1 MIFYKHTSK
10 LLDNIDLI
18 IEYHLNEIEINI
30 KWSSKKEFNKWNI
43 SYIDDECTLPLN
55 SPLFYLCSSS
65 KNSSLLNSTF
75 YSYWFLLENSFYQRL
90 FSHITND
97 DDHFILLIC
106 LSDGRIIALSESL
119 KDSKAVIW
127 YTSLSSNPITILGL
141 YYDLNRNLLDAVLS
155 SSSTTNNKF
164 PKLILNHLILC
175 EFIGSL
181 ILLNSTNFHRILLD
195 NLIKSPCIYLNNFI
209 YITKN
214 EIRSISISNLL
225 KLSNE
230 NLISQTNILRF
241 GHFQKLIVDGQEII
255 IYYDN
260 GRFERV
266 NNLLP
271 NASNFSH
278 RNSLLNQT
286 KKLAY
291 LTTTITNLQSNI
303 CLLQRILNKIDIF
316 YQLNINNCFKLINNQ
331 WKLILNEQQ
340 LRIFQLNDFLL
351 ILICYLSSNNIKIY
365 QLNSINDWIFK
376 MNEIISMTYICQPI
390 LIFRYQNQYYF
401 QLASKRILLSLQ
413 EQIQYDEISFENYFI
428 NKFKSLKTNNLS
440 IQQYHLALTIQN
452 DAARYFQKLNM
463 NITRRLLIGRMDMIN
478 IECKQQEIKV
488 DTNEGLVD
496 SLTIQIILSTSCL
509 RRLIITFST
518 LMELFYG
525 HKTIEEKNFIKQ
537 TDIVKL
543 IDLIQ
548 EIQTKLSNN
557 IEELTD
563 ELLLGLLQIRIYLS
577 MFRLGSNYSVQVY

>member
-1 MIFYKHTSK
+1 
-10 LLDNIDLI
+10 
-18 IEYHLNEIEINI
+18 
-30 KWSSKKEFNKWNI
+30 
-43 SYIDDECTLPLN
+43 
-55 SPLFYLCSSS
+55 
-65 KNSSLLNSTF
+65 
-75 YSYWFLLENSFYQRL
+75 
-90 FSHITND
+90 
-97 DDHFILLIC
+97 
-106 LSDGRIIALSESL
+106 
-119 KDSKAVIW
+119 
-127 YTSLSSNPITILGL
+127 
-141 YYDLNRNLLDAVLS
+141 
-155 SSSTTNNKF
+155 
-164 PKLILNHLILC
+164 
-175 EFIGSL
+175 L

-376 MNEIISMTYICQPI
+376 M
-390 LIFRYQNQYYF
+390 
-401 QLASKRILLSLQ
+401 
-413 EQIQYDEISFENYFI
+413 
-428 NKFKSLKTNNLS
+428 
-440 IQQYHLALTIQN
+440 
-452 DAARYFQKLNM
+452 
-463 NITRRLLIGRMDMIN
+463 
-478 IECKQQEIKV
+478 
-488 DTNEGLVD
+488 
-496 SLTIQIILSTSCL
+496 
-509 RRLIITFST
+509 
-518 LMELFYG
+518 
-525 HKTIEEKNFIKQ
+525 
-537 TDIVKL
+537 
-543 IDLIQ
+543 
-548 EIQTKLSNN
+548 
-557 IEELTD
+557 
-563 ELLLGLLQIRIYLS
+563 
-577 MFRLGSNYSVQVY
+577 

>member
-316 YQLNINNCFKLINNQ
+316 YQLNINNCLKLINNQ

>member
-75 YSYWFLLENSFYQRL
+75 YSYWFLLESSFYQRL

-141 YYDLNRNLLDAVLS
+141 YYDLNRNLLYAVLS

-316 YQLNINNCFKLINNQ
+316 YQLNINNCLKLINNQ

-401 QLASKRILLSLQ
+401 QLASKRIILSLQ

-525 HKTIEEKNFIKQ
+525 HKIIEEKNFIKQ

-563 ELLLGLLQIRIYLS
+563 ELLLGLLQFRIYLS

>member
-75 YSYWFLLENSFYQRL
+75 YSYWFLLESSFYQRL

-316 YQLNINNCFKLINNQ
+316 YQLNINNCLKLINNQ

-401 QLASKRILLSLQ
+401 QLASKRIILSLQ

-525 HKTIEEKNFIKQ
+525 HKIIEEKNFIKQ